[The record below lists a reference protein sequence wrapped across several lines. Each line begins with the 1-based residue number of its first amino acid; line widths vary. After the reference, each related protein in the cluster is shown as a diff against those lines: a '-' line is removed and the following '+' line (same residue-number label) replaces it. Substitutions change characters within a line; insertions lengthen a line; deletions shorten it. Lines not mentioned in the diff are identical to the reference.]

1 MTNPFQNILL
11 LHPDEIEGDIS
22 IAESA
27 YILLSTVSLDKSLFI
42 GELDDDFLL
51 NQIQILKVWQTVLRV
66 KGEQA
71 EVMIFIT

>member
-1 MTNPFQNILL
+1 MTNLQDILL
-11 LHPDEIEGDIS
+11 LHPDEIEGNIS

-27 YILLSTVSLDKSLFI
+27 YNMLSTVPLDNTFSI
-42 GELDDDFLL
+42 GNLDF

-71 EVMIFIT
+71 EVIIFFYLD